1 MVKHSTSYM
10 KKMNNN
16 KIVEVSKLD
25 TFFMRKIKKKEGNRI
40 CQMQKKIIKV
50 K

>member
-10 KKMNNN
+10 KKMNN

-25 TFFMRKIKKKEGNRI
+25 TFFMQKIKKKEGNII